1 MYNIFVASTI
11 NQGGKT
17 FFCVSISQLLRE
29 KGCKIGFMKPIGGN
43 VICID
48 GKSVENDAKEFKE
61 LFKLKDDYDVM
72 APILIT
78 ETGLINIFKGESI
91 DTIEKIKSSLDLIKK
106 DKDIILIEGFE
117 DVFSTL
123 MLDISPKKLA
133 EVTESKII
141 LLVNYNQYIAGKIL
155 EFSSHI
161 EDDKLI
167 GIVINNVPVSSADMV
182 KQLLIPFLKRKN
194 AKILGFIP
202 RTESLRFVTPL
213 EIAEKLGGRIICG
226 DANANVPINNF
237 IIGAMTYE
245 NALRYFRRV
254 KDKAVITGG
263 DRAEIQIAALET
275 PTQALLLTGNLY
287 PGPAVM
293 ARAEERGIPIIVL
306 PDDTL
311 SVVDKLEGMMNFSV
325 SMKDTRRIEELKRLL
340 RENIDL
346 DMIYK
351 AIEMKE

>member
-1 MYNIFVASTI
+1 MHNILVASTI

-17 FFCVSISQLLRE
+17 FFCVSMGQILRE
-29 KGCKIGFMKPIGGN
+29 KGYNIGFMKPFGGN
-43 VICID
+43 VINVC
-48 GKSVENDAKEFKE
+48 GKSIETDVKEFKE
-61 LFKLKDDYDVM
+61 LFNLEDDYDLMTPV
-72 APILIT
+72 LIT
-78 ETGLINIFKGESI
+78 ETEIINILKGDVVEPTENI
-91 DTIEKIKSSLDLIKK
+91 RRSLDRIE
-106 DKDIILIEGFE
+106 DGKDIVIIEGFE

-123 MLDISPKKLA
+123 MFGISPEKFA
-133 EVTESKII
+133 EITDSKII

-161 EDDKLI
+161 DGDKLI

-182 KQLLIPFLKRKN
+182 RQLLIPFLKRNN

-202 RTESLRFVTPL
+202 RTESLRYVTSL
-213 EIAEKLGGRIICG
+213 EIAEKLGGKIICG
-226 DANANVPINNF
+226 EDHANEPIYHI

-245 NALRYFRRV
+245 NALKYFRQV

-275 PTQALLLTGNLY
+275 PTKALLLTGNLY

-306 PDDTL
+306 PDDTIT
-311 SVVDKLEGMMNFSV
+311 VVNKIEEIMNVSV

-340 RENIDL
+340 KENIDL
-346 DMIYK
+346 NMIYK
-351 AIEMKE
+351 AIGSI